1 MKVAFLGYGE
11 IGATVL
17 GPLAAQH
24 DVAAVVTHRPEF
36 GGLGEG
42 HVATLAHR
50 HGLRTLFA
58 DDLATAPGVAGALT
72 AAAPEVLVSANWR
85 TRVPE
90 DVLAI
95 PSLCPLNIHD
105 ALLPDYAGFGSVNW
119 SIRNGETAIGLTV
132 HIMERDLDTGPV
144 VHTVTVPIAPH
155 DTATTVYSALLKEYP
170 HALLTALER
179 VATGATPT
187 PQRAGGSFYHRITEA
202 DTRIDWT
209 QPTTRI
215 LDLVR
220 AQSDPFVNAWCLLDG
235 RKLYIKT
242 AVRPTRAHRGTPG
255 RVIAHTDGGV
265 AVVCGHSWSPDADGI
280 ILRQVQRPDQPAG
293 PATDILVPRTRLS

>member
-1 MKVAFLGYGE
+1 MKAVFFGYGE

-17 GPLAAQH
+17 GPLAARH
-24 DVAAVVTHRPEF
+24 EVSAVVTHRPEF
-36 GGLGEG
+36 GGLGAG
-42 HVATLAHR
+42 HVAAIAHQL
-50 HGLRTLFA
+50 GLRTLIA
-58 DDLATAPGVAGALT
+58 DDLADAPEVVQALRT
-72 AAAPEVLVSANWR
+72 LAPEVLVSANWR

-132 HIMERDLDTGPV
+132 HVMERDLDTGPI
-144 VHTVTVPIAPH
+144 VHTVTVPIASQ
-155 DTATTVYSALLKEYP
+155 DTATVVYSALLKEYP
-170 HALLTALER
+170 HAVLTALDR
-179 VATGATPT
+179 VAAGVTPV

-235 RKLYIKT
+235 GKLYIKT
-242 AVRPTRAHRGTPG
+242 ATFPARTYRGTPG
-255 RVIAHTDGGV
+255 RVVAHVGGGV
-265 AVVCGHSWSPDADGI
+265 AVVCGHSWSPDAHGVV
-280 ILRQVQRPDQPAG
+280 LLEVARPGEPAG
-293 PATDILVPRTRLS
+293 PATDILAPRARLS